1 MPLFIPNEKIGNKF
15 SNMLDHYPVTP
26 YLVNRDSFIR
36 WMHFIHNR
44 INRMLDKE
52 EVTLFE
58 ALDDYIALYKPRPLK
73 LSEKLKIRK
82 EYIIGAFTFICICL
96 IIYLYK

>member
-1 MPLFIPNEKIGNKF
+1 
-15 SNMLDHYPVTP
+15 
-26 YLVNRDSFIR
+26 
-36 WMHFIHNR
+36 
-44 INRMLDKE
+44 MLDKE